1 MKKTTLATAVI
12 FAWLPAHAQ
21 QLSPADQEYF
31 ESKIRPILVD
41 YCYDC
46 HGDGATK
53 GSLDLSSKAGAL
65 AGGSSGPAVVPQD
78 PGKSMIIKRLKDLGD
93 PMPPAGKDALPDP
106 LIAELENWIRRGA
119 PDPRTGKSAG
129 VIKT

>member
-1 MKKTTLATAVI
+1 MNRAHFKATLAAVT
-12 FAWLPAHAQ
+12 FAWATSHAQ

-65 AGGSSGPAVVPQD
+65 AGGSSGAAVVPGD
-78 PGKSMIIKRLKDLGD
+78 PGKSEMIKRIKDLGD
-93 PMPPAGKDALPDP
+93 PMPPAGKEEVPDQPVALGHQGS
-106 LIAELENWIRRGA
+106 W
-119 PDPRTGKSAG
+119 
-129 VIKT
+129 